1 MSSATLQSL
10 GYLPV
15 STATLCAA
23 TDLDFD
29 LFIQHPG
36 RAFAELYRER
46 KYPLRDEDLE
56 RLRQQGIDH
65 LYVRVEETESYRQ
78 YLHEHVLCET
88 SIPSRVRMR
97 ALRDLTRVAFE
108 DSMAGIASARSAG
121 SR

>member
-1 MSSATLQSL
+1 MPLTTVSAAANRRHLWLGASEPSWHMRKVRLSGCARVLMSVASLQSL

-56 RLRQQGIDH
+56 RLKQQGVDH
-65 LYVRVEETESYRQ
+65 LYVRVEE
-78 YLHEHVLCET
+78 
-88 SIPSRVRMR
+88 
-97 ALRDLTRVAFE
+97 
-108 DSMAGIASARSAG
+108 
-121 SR
+121 